1 MKGRQTIIKNLAY
14 LGAAMSEGQGI
25 TGTEKAPQ
33 VIRES
38 GVFDVLKNI
47 FNVNVNDFGDVSVS
61 Q

>member
-1 MKGRQTIIKNLAY
+1 
-14 LGAAMSEGQGI
+14 MSEGQGI